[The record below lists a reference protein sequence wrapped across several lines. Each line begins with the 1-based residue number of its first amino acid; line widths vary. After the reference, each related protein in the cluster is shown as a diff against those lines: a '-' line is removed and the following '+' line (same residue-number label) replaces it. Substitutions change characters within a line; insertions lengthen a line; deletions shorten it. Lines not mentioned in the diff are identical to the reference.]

1 MSQLWGS
8 VRMRTSRLS
17 LNRTK
22 AVSLRCSAQPNK
34 PKAAVSTGSF
44 VTADELP
51 SLVEKPAAEVIHFYR
66 VPLIQESAN
75 AELLKAV
82 QTKISNQIVSLTTEQ
97 SFNIGLE
104 SKLKDEK
111 LSVLKWILQETYEPE
126 NLGTDS
132 FLERKKQEG
141 LHAVIVEVGPRL
153 SFTTAWSTN
162 AVSICRACGLDEV
175 TRLERSRRYLLFSKE
190 PLLEN
195 QIKEFAAMV
204 HDRMTECVYTQKLVS
219 FETKIGRAHV

>member
-126 NLGTDS
+126 NLGTVICMLYHDMVTI
-132 FLERKKQEG
+132 LLG
-141 LHAVIVEVGPRL
+141 LSVI
-153 SFTTAWSTN
+153 
-162 AVSICRACGLDEV
+162 D
-175 TRLERSRRYLLFSKE
+175 
-190 PLLEN
+190 
-195 QIKEFAAMV
+195 
-204 HDRMTECVYTQKLVS
+204 D
-219 FETKIGRAHV
+219 